1 MLLWVLI
8 CQVKLR
14 CEYTGVLSKVV
25 LQVRQVIVL
34 CNFLHLLLK
43 HALDGEVY
51 PLEECIHGFAAACR
65 IARVVTL

>member
-34 CNFLHLLLK
+34 CNFLHLLLE
-43 HALDGEVY
+43 HALGSY
-51 PLEECIHGFAAACR
+51 PLEECIHGFAAASR
-65 IARVVTL
+65 IAHVVTL